1 MNVDIFNILPHRYP
15 FLMIDRVLEWK
26 KGESIRTLKNVS
38 INEYFFIGHFPERP
52 VMPGVLIIEAL
63 AQSAGILMFLSF
75 AKEDKKYI
83 AYLTGVNNMKFKKQ
97 VIPGDSL
104 ILEVKLKQSFKNIF
118 KFDGVAKVNNNI
130 VAGGEI
136 TLALGE

>member
-1 MNVDIFNILPHRYP
+1 MTVDIFKILPHRYP
-15 FLMIDRVLEWK
+15 FLMIDRILEWK
-26 KGESIRTLKNVS
+26 KGESIKAIKNVS
-38 INEYFFIGHFPERP
+38 INEHFFMGHFPEKP

-75 AKEDKKYI
+75 AEENKNYI

-97 VIPGDSL
+97 VLPGDVL
-104 ILEVKLKQSFKNIF
+104 VLEVKLKQRLRKIF
-118 KFDGVAKVNNNI
+118 KFEGIAKVGDDI

>member
-1 MNVDIFNILPHRYP
+1 MTVDIFKILPHRYP
-15 FLMIDRVLEWK
+15 FLMIDRILEWK
-26 KGESIRTLKNVS
+26 KGESIKAIKNVS
-38 INEYFFIGHFPERP
+38 INEHFFMGHFPEKP

-75 AKEDKKYI
+75 AEENKNYI

-97 VIPGDSL
+97 VLPGDVL
-104 ILEVKLKQSFKNIF
+104 VLEVKLKQKLRKIF
-118 KFDGVAKVNNNI
+118 KFEGVAKVGDDI